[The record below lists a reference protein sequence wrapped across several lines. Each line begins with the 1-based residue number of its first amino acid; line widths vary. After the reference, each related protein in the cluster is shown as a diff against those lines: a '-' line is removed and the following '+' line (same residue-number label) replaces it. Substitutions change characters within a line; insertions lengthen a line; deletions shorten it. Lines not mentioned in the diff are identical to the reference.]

1 MRQSGLS
8 LTFAGADGEVT
19 GSAHFL
25 RTALGGLLVDCGF
38 FQGKRLAEA
47 KNHDPF
53 AFPVNGVAAVLLTHA
68 HLDHCG
74 RLPKLVKEG
83 YQGPIYC
90 TEATARLVELVLKDT
105 VNVLSE
111 HARQDGTLPLYGIED
126 VTQTLGLVRPVKL
139 DSPFAPFSGAEATFK
154 EAGHIL
160 GSSWI
165 QVETEGKVLV
175 FSGDVG
181 NAPSPLLP
189 PPSRPNRADVVVCE
203 STYGGQTHD
212 THESRLEAVHGAI
225 DDVIKNRGVLLIP
238 SFAMERTQEL
248 LFLIDAL
255 AAHHAIRDLPVF
267 LDSPLAI
274 SVTDVYREFTAEM
287 RPEVAEQM
295 QRGDDPFNFPFLKE
309 TRSPEASKAIRRVPG
324 PKIVIAGAG
333 MMEGGRIHHHLINEL
348 DKPTTTLLIVGFQAP
363 GTLGRELADGSK
375 RVHVMGQE
383 LDVRAKVQT
392 IGAFSAHADEP
403 QILGWLSDIRRR
415 PRQVFVVH
423 GEIEKSKLLAD
434 AVKKRFDWL
443 TALPELGQT
452 AAIS

>member
-1 MRQSGLS
+1 MRQPGLS
-8 LTFAGADGEVT
+8 LTFAGAAGEVT

-25 RTALGGLLVDCGF
+25 QTTSGGLLVDCGF

-53 AFPVNGVAAVLLTHA
+53 AFSVKDVAAVLLTHA

-74 RLPKLVKEG
+74 RLPKLIKEG
-83 YQGPIYC
+83 YGGPIYT

-111 HARQDGTLPLYGIED
+111 HARQDGTLPLYGIEE
-126 VTQTLGLVRPVKL
+126 VEQTLRLIRPIKL
-139 DSPFAPFSGAEATFK
+139 DQPFAPFAGIQATFK

-160 GSSWI
+160 GSSWLT
-165 QVETEGKVLV
+165 VEADKKVLV

-225 DDVIKNRGVLLIP
+225 DEVIERRGVLLIP

-274 SVTDVYREFTAEM
+274 SVTDVYRQFTDQM

-295 QRGDDPFNFPFLKE
+295 QKGDDPFNFPFLKE
-309 TRSPEASKAIRRVPG
+309 TRSPEASKAIRKVPA

-333 MMEGGRIHHHLINEL
+333 MMEGGRIHHHLTHEL
-348 DKPTTTLLIVGFQAP
+348 DKASTTLLIVGFQAP

-383 LDVRAKVQT
+383 IDVRARVET
-392 IGAFSAHADEP
+392 VGAFSAHADEP
-403 QILGWLSDIRRR
+403 QLLGWLSDIRRR
-415 PRQVFVVH
+415 PSQVFIVH
-423 GEIEKSKLLAD
+423 GEAEKSRLLAD
-434 AVKKRFDWL
+434 AVKKRFDWP
-443 TALPELGQT
+443 AVMPELGQT
-452 AAIS
+452 VGIS